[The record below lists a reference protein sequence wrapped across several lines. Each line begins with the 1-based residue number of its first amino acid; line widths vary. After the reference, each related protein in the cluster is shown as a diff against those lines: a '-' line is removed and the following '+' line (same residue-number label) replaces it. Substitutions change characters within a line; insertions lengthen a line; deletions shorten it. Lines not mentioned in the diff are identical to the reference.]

1 MSYILEALRKA
12 DAERDRERGALPDLH
27 AQPVPPDS
35 AAMAAAS
42 PQRSVP
48 WLWIVVGASVGLI
61 GPLLWLL
68 FGRDTPPE
76 AAALPP
82 PPAET
87 AGPSV
92 AAAPVSSVPA
102 AAPVPAPPPP
112 AAAPP
117 APTVPVPAPPPRA
130 EAPAFAIAPP
140 APPAPVLRDAPAS
153 TRRAVPAPAPL
164 ADPPKP
170 VAEVRKPAPAVQAP
184 ASTVAPTEKPPAP
197 AAAEGRVHTLA
208 ELPDD
213 IRRQLPAI
221 AVGGSIYS
229 AEAANRFLIINGQIF
244 HEKDKLGPEL
254 VLEQIKLKAAVLR
267 FKGYRYEITY

>member
-35 AAMAAAS
+35 AAMAAGS
-42 PQRSVP
+42 PSRPRP
-48 WLWIVVGASVGLI
+48 WLWIIVGASVGLI

-68 FGRDTPPE
+68 LGRDTTKE
-76 AAALPP
+76 AVVTPP
-82 PPAET
+82 PPVET
-87 AGPSV
+87 AAPPV
-92 AAAPVSSVPA
+92 ATAPAVAPA
-102 AAPVPAPPPP
+102 PEVAPAPPPP
-112 AAAPP
+112 PAIPP

-140 APPAPVLRDAPAS
+140 APPAPVVRDVPAT
-153 TRRAVPAPAPL
+153 TRRAVPAT
-164 ADPPKP
+164 
-170 VAEVRKPAPAVQAP
+170 APAVAP
-184 ASTVAPTEKPPAP
+184 AEKPAAP
-197 AAAEGRVHTLA
+197 VAAEGRVHTVA

>member
-42 PQRSVP
+42 PPRSRP

-68 FGRDTPPE
+68 FGRDTPQE
-76 AAALPP
+76 AAAPP

-87 AGPSV
+87 AAPAV
-92 AAAPVSSVPA
+92 ATAPVSPVPP

-112 AAAPP
+112 TAAP
-117 APTVPVPAPPPRA
+117 AALAVPVPAPPPRA

-164 ADPPKP
+164 ADPSKP
-170 VAEVRKPAPAVQAP
+170 VAEVRKPASAVQAP
-184 ASTVAPTEKPPAP
+184 APTAAPTEKPAAP

>member
-35 AAMAAAS
+35 AAMAAGS
-42 PQRSVP
+42 PSRPRP

-68 FGRDTPPE
+68 FGRDTTQE
-76 AAALPP
+76 AVVTPP
-82 PPAET
+82 PPVET
-87 AGPSV
+87 AAPPV
-92 AAAPVSSVPA
+92 ATAPETVPVPPV
-102 AAPVPAPPPP
+102 APVPALSPPT
-112 AAAPP
+112 AIPP

-140 APPAPVLRDAPAS
+140 APPAPVARDAPAA
-153 TRRAVPAPAPL
+153 TRRAAPATAP
-164 ADPPKP
+164 AAAP
-170 VAEVRKPAPAVQAP
+170 AEKPAAP
-184 ASTVAPTEKPPAP
+184 V
-197 AAAEGRVHTLA
+197 AAEGRVHTVA

-213 IRRQLPAI
+213 IRRQLPVI

-244 HEKDKLGPEL
+244 HEKDQLAPEL

-267 FKGYRYEITY
+267 FRGYRYEITY

>member
-27 AQPVPPDS
+27 AQPVPPDA

-42 PQRSVP
+42 PQHSVP

-82 PPAET
+82 PPAAT

-184 ASTVAPTEKPPAP
+184 APTVAPTEKPPAP